1 MQRSTAARW
10 KRTAP
15 LALVA
20 AAAVLLSAC
29 SSGSTASSSSSTSA
43 AAATSKAASAV
54 ASGSAAAGSAAAGS
68 GAATGSVEAPV
79 IDVPDGDPVGVS
91 LITKTSNN
99 PFFIALNDAATA
111 TAAKYGVDLTLSSG
125 KADGDEDSQI
135 QAVENAIARGDK
147 GILITTNGP
156 GVNPALQKA
165 KDAGIVIIALD
176 TPLEPSSLAD
186 MTFASNNFTAGTLI
200 GEWAAAQMDGQQ
212 ATIAMLD
219 LFNDKIIS
227 LDHQRDQ
234 GFLTGMGIDTKD
246 DQKNGDEDPT
256 GSYTGGKGGQYEIV
270 CNEPT
275 TGSNDGG
282 KTAMEACI
290 AKNPDINLVYSL
302 NEPAGQGGSEA
313 LTAATGNKAV
323 VVSVDGG
330 CGGVAQITAGT
341 INATALQYPSRM
353 AEYGVET
360 VAAIARGGQAPA
372 FTPGLDYFDTG
383 LTLVTDK
390 PVEGLP
396 SITSQEAQSVC
407 WG

>member
-1 MQRSTAARW
+1 MHRRRATLW
-10 KRTAP
+10 NRTVP
-15 LALVA
+15 SALLA
-20 AAAVLLSAC
+20 AAALTVTAC
-29 SSGSTASSSSSTSA
+29 GSSTTPADSGATTA
-43 AAATSKAASAV
+43 AAATSATTSAASSAAV
-54 ASGSAAAGSAAAGS
+54 SSSAGEGATAAAG
-68 GAATGSVEAPV
+68 EW
-79 IDVPDGDPVGVS
+79 VPPSIQVPEGDTVGVS
-91 LITKTSNN
+91 LITKNSNN
-99 PFFIALNDAATA
+99 PFFIALNEAAEA
-111 TAAKYGVDLTLSSG
+111 TAAEYNVELTLSSG

-135 QAVENAIARGDK
+135 QAVENAIARGDQ

-200 GEWAAAQMDGQQ
+200 GQWAAAQMDGQK

-246 DQKNGDEDPT
+246 DQKNGDEEPT
-256 GSYTGGKGGQYEIV
+256 GTYTGGKGGEYEIV

-275 TGSNDGG
+275 SGSNDGG

-290 AKNPDINLVYSL
+290 SKNPEINLIYSL

-330 CGGVAQITAGT
+330 CGGIAQVSAGV

-353 AEYGVET
+353 AEFGVQT
-360 VAAIARGGQAPA
+360 VAAIARGGEAPA

-383 LTLVTDK
+383 LTLVADT
-390 PVEGLP
+390 PVDGLP
-396 SITSQEAQSVC
+396 SITSAEAQSVC

>member
-1 MQRSTAARW
+1 MHRRRATLW
-10 KRTAP
+10 NRTVP
-15 LALVA
+15 SALLA
-20 AAAVLLSAC
+20 AAALTVTAC
-29 SSGSTASSSSSTSA
+29 GSSTTPADSGATTA
-43 AAATSKAASAV
+43 AAATSATTSAASSAAV
-54 ASGSAAAGSAAAGS
+54 SSSAGAGATAAAG
-68 GAATGSVEAPV
+68 EW
-79 IDVPDGDPVGVS
+79 VPPSIQVPEGDTVGVS
-91 LITKTSNN
+91 LITKNSNN
-99 PFFIALNDAATA
+99 PFFIALNEAAEA
-111 TAAKYGVDLTLSSG
+111 TAAEYNVELTLSSG

-135 QAVENAIARGDK
+135 QAVENAIARGDQ

-200 GEWAAAQMDGQQ
+200 GQWAAAQMDGQK

-246 DQKNGDEDPT
+246 DQKNGDEEPT
-256 GSYTGGKGGQYEIV
+256 GTYTGGKGGEYEIV

-275 TGSNDGG
+275 SGSNDGG

-290 AKNPDINLVYSL
+290 SKNPEINLIYSL

-330 CGGVAQITAGT
+330 CGGIAQVSAGV

-353 AEYGVET
+353 AEFGVQT
-360 VAAIARGGQAPA
+360 VAAIARGGEAPA

-383 LTLVTDK
+383 LTLVADT
-390 PVEGLP
+390 PVDGLP
-396 SITSQEAQSVC
+396 SITSAEAQSVC

>member
-1 MQRSTAARW
+1 VQRRRATLW
-10 KRTAP
+10 TRTVPSAL
-15 LALVA
+15 LAA
-20 AAAVLLSAC
+20 AAAVALTAC
-29 SSGSTASSSSSTSA
+29 GSSSTPADSGTT
-43 AAATSKAASAV
+43 AAATSSKASSAASGIAG
-54 ASGSAAAGSAAAGS
+54 AAAAGG
-68 GAATGSVEAPV
+68 GEW
-79 IDVPDGDPVGVS
+79 VPPEIEVPEGEEIGVS
-91 LITKTSNN
+91 LITKNANN
-99 PFFIALNDAATA
+99 PFFIALNDAAQE
-111 TAAKYGVDLTLSSG
+111 TAAKHNVNLTLSSG

-135 QAVENAIARGDK
+135 QAVEQAIARGDK

-165 KDAGIVIIALD
+165 TDAGIVIIALD
-176 TPLEPSSLAD
+176 TPLEPASLAD

-246 DQKNGDEDPT
+246 DQRNGDEDPT
-256 GSYTGGKGGQYEIV
+256 GTYTGGKGGEYEIV

-275 TGSNDGG
+275 SGSNDGG

-313 LTAATGNKAV
+313 LTNATGNQAV

-330 CGGVAQITAGT
+330 CGGIAQITKGV

-353 AEYGVET
+353 AEFGVET
-360 VAAIARGGQAPA
+360 VAAIARGGQGPEP
-372 FTPGLDYFDTG
+372 TPGLEYFDTG

-390 PVEGLP
+390 PVDGLP
-396 SITSQEAQSVC
+396 SITSAEAQDVC

>member
-1 MQRSTAARW
+1 MQRSRATLW
-10 KRTAP
+10 KRTGS

-20 AAAVLLSAC
+20 AAAVLLAAC
-29 SSGSTASSSSSTSA
+29 GSSTTTADSSSTTAAATSAQTSA
-43 AAATSKAASAV
+43 AASG
-54 ASGSAAAGSAAAGS
+54 SGSATAGS
-68 GAATGSVEAPV
+68 GDAAGEW
-79 IDVPDGDPVGVS
+79 VPPDITVPEGDTVGVS
-91 LITKTSNN
+91 LITKTANN
-99 PFFIALNDAATA
+99 PFFIALNDAATE
-111 TAAKYGVDLTLSSG
+111 TAAKYNVELTLSSG
-125 KADGDEDSQI
+125 SADGDEDAQI

-156 GVNPALQKA
+156 GVNPALEKA
-165 KDAGIVIIALD
+165 KEAGIVIIALD

-200 GEWAAAQMDGQQ
+200 GEWAAAQMDGQK

-219 LFNDKIIS
+219 LFTDKIIS
-227 LDHQRDQ
+227 LDHQRNQ

-246 DQKNGDEDPT
+246 DKTNGDEDPT
-256 GSYTGGKGGQYEIV
+256 GTYTGGQGGEYEIV

-275 TGSNDGG
+275 SGSNDGG
-282 KTAMEACI
+282 KTAMERCI
-290 AKNPDINLVYSL
+290 SINPDINLVYSL

-313 LTAATGNKAV
+313 LTAATGTQAV

-330 CGGVAQITAGT
+330 CGGIAQVTAGV

-353 AEYGVET
+353 AEFGVET
-360 VAAIARGGQAPA
+360 VAALARGGQAPA

-390 PVEGLP
+390 PVDGLP

>member
-1 MQRSTAARW
+1 MHRRRATLW
-10 KRTAP
+10 NRTVP
-15 LALVA
+15 SALLA
-20 AAAVLLSAC
+20 AAALTVTAC
-29 SSGSTASSSSSTSA
+29 GSSTTPADSGATTA
-43 AAATSKAASAV
+43 AAATSATTSAASSAAV
-54 ASGSAAAGSAAAGS
+54 SSSAGAGTTAAAG
-68 GAATGSVEAPV
+68 EW
-79 IDVPDGDPVGVS
+79 VPPSIQVPEGDTVGVS
-91 LITKTSNN
+91 LITKNSNN
-99 PFFIALNDAATA
+99 PFFIALNEAAEA
-111 TAAKYGVDLTLSSG
+111 TAAEYNVELTLSSG

-135 QAVENAIARGDK
+135 QAVENAIARGDQ

-200 GEWAAAQMDGQQ
+200 GQWAAAQMDGQK

-246 DQKNGDEDPT
+246 DQKNGDEEPT
-256 GSYTGGKGGQYEIV
+256 GTYTGGKGGEYEIV

-275 TGSNDGG
+275 SGSNDGG

-290 AKNPDINLVYSL
+290 SKNPEINLIYSL

-330 CGGVAQITAGT
+330 CGGIAQVSAGV

-353 AEYGVET
+353 AEFGVQT
-360 VAAIARGGQAPA
+360 VAAIARGGEAPA

-383 LTLVTDK
+383 LTLVADT
-390 PVEGLP
+390 PVDGLP
-396 SITSQEAQSVC
+396 SITSAEAQSVC

>member
-1 MQRSTAARW
+1 VQRRRASLW
-10 KRTAP
+10 IKTAP
-15 LALVA
+15 SALLAASAVVA
-20 AAAVLLSAC
+20 LTAC
-29 SSGSTASSSSSTSA
+29 GSSSTPPASSTSA
-43 AAATSKAASAV
+43 AKSSAATS
-54 ASGSAAAGSAAAGS
+54 GAAGAS
-68 GAATGSVEAPV
+68 GAAADWQPPNIE
-79 IDVPDGDPVGVS
+79 VPDGDEVGVS
-91 LITKTSNN
+91 LITKNANN
-99 PFFIALNDAATA
+99 PFFIALNDSAKE
-111 TAAKYGVDLTLSSG
+111 TAAKYNVKLTLSSG

-135 QAVENAIARGDK
+135 QAVEQAIARGDK

-156 GVNPALQKA
+156 GVNPALKKA
-165 KDAGIVIIALD
+165 KDAGLVIIALD

-200 GEWAAAQMDGQQ
+200 GKWAAAQMDGQK

-246 DQKNGDEDPT
+246 DQKNGDEDST
-256 GSYTGGKGGQYEIV
+256 GTYTSGKGGEYEIV

-275 TGSNDGG
+275 SGSNDGG

-290 AKNPDINLVYSL
+290 AKNPDINLIYSL

-330 CGGVAQITAGT
+330 CGGVAQISKGV

-360 VAAIARGGQAPA
+360 VAALARGGKAPA

-383 LTLVTDK
+383 LTLVADK

-396 SITSQEAQSVC
+396 SITSAEAESVC
-407 WG
+407 WGS

>member
-1 MQRSTAARW
+1 MQRSRATSGSGPVRW
-10 KRTAP
+10 RWS
-15 LALVA
+15 A
-20 AAAVLLSAC
+20 AAALLLTAC
-29 SSGSTASSSSSTSA
+29 GSSSNTADSSTSA
-43 AAATSKAASAV
+43 ATSAAATSAKSSAA
-54 ASGSAAAGSAAAGS
+54 ASGSTSAGSADAAG
-68 GAATGSVEAPV
+68 EW
-79 IDVPDGDPVGVS
+79 VPPDITVPEGDTVGVS
-91 LITKTSNN
+91 LITKTANN
-99 PFFIALNDAATA
+99 PFFIALNDAATE
-111 TAAKYGVDLTLSSG
+111 TAAKYNVELTLSSG

-200 GEWAAAQMDGQQ
+200 GEWAANQMDGQK

-256 GSYTGGKGGQYEIV
+256 GNYTGGKGGEYEIV

-282 KTAMEACI
+282 KTAMERCVS
-290 AKNPDINLVYSL
+290 KNPDINLVYSL

-313 LTAATGNKAV
+313 LTAATGTQAV

-330 CGGVAQITAGT
+330 CGGIAQVTAGV

-353 AEYGVET
+353 AEFGVET

-390 PVEGLP
+390 PVDGLP
-396 SITSQEAQSVC
+396 SITSQEAQDVC

>member
-1 MQRSTAARW
+1 VQRRKANLSI
-10 KRTAP
+10 RTVPSAL
-15 LALVA
+15 LAVS
-20 AAAVLLSAC
+20 AAVALTAC
-29 SSGSTASSSSSTSA
+29 GGGGTPADSSTSA
-43 AAATSKAASAV
+43 AESAAPSSSASA
-54 ASGSAAAGSAAAGS
+54 SGPAAEWQPPNI
-68 GAATGSVEAPV
+68 V
-79 IDVPDGDPVGVS
+79 VPDGDEVGVS
-91 LITKTSNN
+91 LITKNSNN
-99 PFFIALNDAATA
+99 PFFIALNESAEE
-111 TAAKYGVDLTLSSG
+111 TAAKYNVNLTLSSG

-135 QAVENAIARGDK
+135 QAVEQAIARGDQ

-176 TPLEPSSLAD
+176 TPLEPSDLAD
-186 MTFASNNFTAGTLI
+186 MTFASNNFTAGTMI
-200 GEWAAAQMDGQQ
+200 GEWAAAQMDGQK

-246 DQKNGDEDPT
+246 DQKNGDEDST
-256 GSYTGGKGGQYEIV
+256 GTYTGGKGGEYEIV

-275 TGSNDGG
+275 SGSNDGG

-290 AKNPDINLVYSL
+290 AKNPDINLIYSL
-302 NEPAGQGGSEA
+302 NEPAGQGGSEV
-313 LTAATGNKAV
+313 LTSATGNKAV

-330 CGGVAQITAGT
+330 CGGVAQITKGV

-353 AEYGVET
+353 AEFGVET
-360 VAAIARGGQAPA
+360 VAALARGGEAPA

-383 LTLVTDK
+383 LTLVADT

-396 SITSQEAQSVC
+396 SITSEEAQSVC
-407 WG
+407 WGS

>member
-1 MQRSTAARW
+1 MQRRRVHWTRIGS
-10 KRTAP
+10 
-15 LALVA
+15 LALA
-20 AAAVLLSAC
+20 ATTALTLTAC
-29 SSGSTASSSSSTSA
+29 SSGSTGSGSSSTSA
-43 AAATSKAASAV
+43 AASAAASATSAAGSAA
-54 ASGSAAAGSAAAGS
+54 ASGSAAAGSGDAAGEW
-68 GAATGSVEAPV
+68 VPPE
-79 IDVPDGDPVGVS
+79 IDVPEGDTVGVS
-91 LITKTSNN
+91 LITKTANN
-99 PFFIALNDAATA
+99 PFFIALNDSATE
-111 TAAKYGVDLTLSSG
+111 TAAKYNVELTLSSG

-156 GVNPALQKA
+156 GVNPALEKA
-165 KDAGIVIIALD
+165 KEAGIVIIALD

-200 GEWAAAQMDGQQ
+200 GEWAAAQMDGQK

-256 GSYTGGKGGQYEIV
+256 GNYTGGKGGEYEIV

-282 KTAMEACI
+282 KTAMERCVS
-290 AKNPDINLVYSL
+290 KNPDINLVYSL

-313 LTAATGNKAV
+313 LTAATGTQAV

-330 CGGVAQITAGT
+330 CGGIAQVTAGV

-353 AEYGVET
+353 AEFGVET
-360 VAAIARGGQAPA
+360 VAAIARGGEAPE
-372 FTPGLDYFDTG
+372 FSPGLDYFDTG

-390 PVEGLP
+390 PVDGLP
-396 SITSQEAQSVC
+396 SVTSQEAQELC

>member
-1 MQRSTAARW
+1 MQRRRATLW
-10 KRTAP
+10 TRTVPSAL
-15 LALVA
+15 LAA
-20 AAAVLLSAC
+20 AAAVALTAC
-29 SSGSTASSSSSTSA
+29 GSSSTSA
-43 AAATSKAASAV
+43 GSSTSAASSSKSSAAASASASAG
-54 ASGSAAAGSAAAGS
+54 ASGSASAAGEWQPPNI
-68 GAATGSVEAPV
+68 V
-79 IDVPDGDPVGVS
+79 VPDGDEIGVS
-91 LITKTSNN
+91 LITKNANN
-99 PFFIALNDAATA
+99 PFFIALNDSAKE
-111 TAAKYGVDLTLSSG
+111 TAAKYNVNLTLSSG

-135 QAVENAIARGDK
+135 QAVEQAIARGDK

-200 GEWAAAQMDGQQ
+200 GKWAAAQMDGQQ

-256 GSYTGGKGGQYEIV
+256 GTYTGGKGGQYEIV

-275 TGSNDGG
+275 SGSNDGG

-313 LTAATGNKAV
+313 LTNATGNQAV

-330 CGGVAQITAGT
+330 CGGIAQISKGV

-353 AEYGVET
+353 AEFGVET
-360 VAAIARGGQAPA
+360 VAALARGGSAPA

-390 PVEGLP
+390 PVDGLP